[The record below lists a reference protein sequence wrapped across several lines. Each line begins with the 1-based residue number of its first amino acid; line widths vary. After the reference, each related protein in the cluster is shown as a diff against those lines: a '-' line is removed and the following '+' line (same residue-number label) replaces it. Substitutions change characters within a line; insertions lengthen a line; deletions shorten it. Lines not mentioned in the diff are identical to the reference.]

1 MNGLKPA
8 SISAPAKVNLYLH
21 VGPVRSD
28 GRHPL
33 DSLVVFADARAADRL
48 HFAPS
53 DEALHLKV
61 SGPRVDDAMLG
72 ADDDNLVLRASRLLS
87 DKTGVSFKGTLRLEK
102 HLPIA
107 AGIGG
112 GSSDA
117 AATLRLLNH
126 VFELGLSVEELM
138 AMSVPLGGD
147 VPACV
152 AGEPV
157 LMRGDGDRIEPV
169 GTMLPEFPAVLVTP
183 PIACPTGPVFRAF
196 DKLSDA
202 PPFSECEPP
211 VGAAGQAYLAALRSG
226 YRNDLQTPA
235 IARHPE
241 IGDLL
246 NRLQTL
252 AGAQF
257 TAMSGSGATCFAL
270 FADEQAA
277 RHAAGVIHDQSPT
290 FWVAETKLGAAG
302 FDLSV

>member
-1 MNGLKPA
+1 MSGLKPA

-48 HFAPS
+48 HFVPS
-53 DEALHLKV
+53 DEALRLKV
-61 SGPRVDDAMLG
+61 SGPGMDDAMLG
-72 ADDDNLVLRASRLLS
+72 AHEDNLVLRAARLLS
-87 DKTGVSFKGTLRLEK
+87 EKTGVSFRGTLTLEK

-169 GTMLPEFPAVLVTP
+169 VTRIPEFSAVLVTP
-183 PIACPTGPVFRAF
+183 PIACPTGPIFRAF
-196 DKLSDA
+196 DELNDA
-202 PPFSECEPP
+202 PPFSEFEPP
-211 VGAAGQAYLAALRSG
+211 VGSGGQAYLTALRSG
-226 YRNDLQTPA
+226 YRNDLQAPA

-246 NRLQTL
+246 ERLRAA
-252 AGAQF
+252 AGGRFA
-257 TAMSGSGATCFAL
+257 AMSGSGATCFAL
-270 FADEQAA
+270 FADKQAAWQAA
-277 RHAAGVIHDQSPT
+277 RAMRDQSPT

-302 FDLSV
+302 FDLSA

>member
-1 MNGLKPA
+1 MSGLKPA

-21 VGPVRSD
+21 VGPARDD

-53 DEALHLKV
+53 DEPLRLKV
-61 SGPRVDDAMLG
+61 SGPGMDNALLG
-72 ADDDNLVLRASRLLS
+72 VEDDNLVLRAARVLS
-87 DKTGVSFKGTLRLEK
+87 ERTGAAFTGTLMLEK

-117 AATLRLLNH
+117 ASMLRLLNH
-126 VFELGLSVEELM
+126 VFQLGLSVEELM
-138 AMSVPLGGD
+138 AISIPLGGD

-169 GTMLPEFPAVLVTP
+169 GTMPPEFSAVLVTP

-196 DKLSDA
+196 DELNDA

-211 VGAAGQAYLAALRSG
+211 VGSDGSEFLTALRSG

-246 NRLQTL
+246 NRLQAL
-252 AGAQF
+252 AGNEF
-257 TAMSGSGATCFAL
+257 VAMSGSGATCFAL
-270 FADEQAA
+270 FANERDARDAA
-277 RHAAGVIHDQSPT
+277 RLISNQSPT
-290 FWVAETKLGAAG
+290 FWVRETILGSAG
-302 FDLSV
+302 FDLSG

>member
-1 MNGLKPA
+1 MSGLKPA

-53 DEALHLKV
+53 DEALRLNV
-61 SGPRVDDAMLG
+61 SGPGMNDAMLG
-72 ADDDNLVLRASRLLS
+72 ADDDNLVLRAARLLS
-87 DKTGVSFKGTLRLEK
+87 EKTGVPFKGILTLEK

-117 AATLRLLNH
+117 AATFRLLNR

-138 AMSVPLGGD
+138 VMSVPLGGD

-157 LMRGDGDRIEPV
+157 LMRGDGDRIEALRTLP
-169 GTMLPEFPAVLVTP
+169 PEFPAVLVTP

-196 DKLSDA
+196 DELNDA

-211 VGAAGQAYLAALRSG
+211 AGSGGQAYLSALRSG
-226 YRNDLQTPA
+226 YRNDLQAPA

-246 NRLQTL
+246 VSLQAL
-252 AGAQF
+252 VGVQF

-277 RHAAGVIHDQSPT
+277 RQAAGVIRDQSPT

>member
-1 MNGLKPA
+1 MSGLKPA

-21 VGPVRSD
+21 VGPVRGD

-53 DEALHLKV
+53 DEALHLNV
-61 SGPRVDDAMLG
+61 SGPGMDDALLG
-72 ADDDNLVLRASRLLS
+72 ADDDNLVLRAGRLLS
-87 DKTGVSFKGTLRLEK
+87 EKTGVSFKGSLVLEK

-152 AGEPV
+152 AGESV
-157 LMRGDGDRIEPV
+157 LMRGDGDRIEAV
-169 GTMLPEFPAVLVTP
+169 GTMPPEFSAVLVTP
-183 PIACPTGPVFRAF
+183 PIACPTGPIFRAF
-196 DKLSDA
+196 DQLDGA

-211 VGAAGQAYLAALRSG
+211 VGSDGQAYLSALRSG
-226 YRNDLQTPA
+226 YRNDLQMPA
-235 IARHPE
+235 IARHPG

-246 NRLQTL
+246 ERLQAVT
-252 AGAQF
+252 GAQF
-257 TAMSGSGATCFAL
+257 AAMSGSGATCFAL
-270 FADEQAA
+270 FADEQEA
-277 RHAAGVIHDQSPT
+277 RHAAGVIRDQSPT

>member
-1 MNGLKPA
+1 MSGLKPA

-33 DSLVVFADARAADRL
+33 DSLVVFADSRAADRL
-48 HFAPS
+48 HFALS
-53 DEALHLKV
+53 DEALRLKV
-61 SGPRVDDAMLG
+61 SGPGMDDAMLG
-72 ADDDNLVLRASRLLS
+72 ANEDNLVLRAASLLS
-87 DKTGVSFKGTLRLEK
+87 EKTGVSFRGTLTLQK

-169 GTMLPEFPAVLVTP
+169 ETMPPEFPAVLVAPT
-183 PIACPTGPVFRAF
+183 IACPTGPVFRAF
-196 DKLSDA
+196 DELNDA

-211 VGAAGQAYLAALRSG
+211 VGADRKAYLAALRSG
-226 YRNDLQTPA
+226 YRNDLQAPA
-235 IARHPE
+235 MARHPE
-241 IGDLL
+241 IDGLL
-246 NRLQTL
+246 KRLQPVN
-252 AGAQF
+252 GAQF

-277 RHAAGVIHDQSPT
+277 HRAAGVIRDQSPT

-302 FDLSV
+302 FDLSA